1 MKHKYSDIFIDLD
14 NTLYDTCRLATED
27 AGSPD
32 TDVCVAGAADMVDYL
47 KHRGYRLH
55 VCTNGS
61 TAEQREK
68 LELTGLS
75 ANFSTLITS
84 EDVGVEKPDAHFFG
98 EALRRTG
105 ASAATTLVI
114 GDNFDTD
121 MLGALRAGIDAM
133 LFNRWQHDFVP
144 PQPVAYI
151 IVELTDVKKLL

>member
-61 TAEQREK
+61 TAEQRE
-68 LELTGLS
+68 
-75 ANFSTLITS
+75 
-84 EDVGVEKPDAHFFG
+84 
-98 EALRRTG
+98 
-105 ASAATTLVI
+105 ATTLVI